1 MAYTALILHRDEAD
15 WAAEVRDAVRDQSQ
29 TAWLDPDLVACV
41 TELPREPSGP
51 AVALYLATMQG
62 RDDPKLQITVAAALE
77 AGIAVVPVIRPG
89 DDFHAAVPEALSP
102 INAIPWDVAG
112 HDVAQYVLS
121 ALGIAEPERQVFI
134 SYRRSDA
141 APVAEALWHRLS
153 ERRFDVFLDR
163 FSVPPGV
170 DFQTRLRAELSDKA
184 FAIIIESPDAAG
196 SPWVEYEVAYA
207 FGHSIGVRALTLPG
221 TSPRQLFRVIPEPL
235 RIRLADA
242 DVATTTGSRVQ
253 LVDAALSRTVR
264 AIETAHEEVLARRR
278 EQLLLGARD
287 QLRGAGWSVREVAG
301 WTLLASGQ
309 SGTQLVRVTPRAPRP
324 MDLWQLDRERT
335 RLARAGV
342 IENGVR
348 GRLVHASADIEPDSV
363 ALIEWIGDTRGLS
376 STMLARLPAALHHG
390 NRADE
395 LD

>member
-1 MAYTALILHRDEAD
+1 MAYTALILHHDEAD
-15 WAAEVRDAVRDQSQ
+15 WAAEVRNAIRDHSQ
-29 TAWLDPDLVACV
+29 TAWLDPDLVACAS
-41 TELPREPSGP
+41 ELPDELSGP
-51 AVALYLATMQG
+51 AVALYLATSRA
-62 RDDPKLQITVAAALE
+62 RDHAELQATVGAALE
-77 AGIAVVPVIRPG
+77 AGIIVVPVIRPG
-89 DDFHAAVPEALSP
+89 ADFHASVPDALSP

-112 HDVAQYVLS
+112 HDVAEYVLS
-121 ALGIAEPERQVFI
+121 ALGIADFERQVFV

-141 APVAEALWHRLS
+141 APIAEALWHRLS

-163 FSVPPGV
+163 FSVPPGA
-170 DFQTRLRAELSDKA
+170 DFQARLRAELSDKA
-184 FAIIIESPDAAG
+184 FAVIIESPDAAG

-207 FGHSIGVRALTLPG
+207 FSHSIGVRALTVPG
-221 TSPRQLFRVIPEPL
+221 TLPRQLFRVVPEPF
-235 RIRLADA
+235 RIRLADT
-242 DVATTTGSRVQ
+242 DVEMTTGSPRK
-253 LVDAALSRTVR
+253 LADAALNRVVY

-287 QLRGAGWSVREVAG
+287 ELRGAGWSVREVAQ

-309 SGTQLVRVTPRAPRP
+309 SGAQLVRVTPRAPRP
-324 MDLWQLDRERT
+324 TDLWQLDRERT

-342 IENGVR
+342 IDSSVT

-376 STMLARLPAALHHG
+376 STMLARLPAALHDG
-390 NRADE
+390 NGADE